1 MLTGVNPSVN
11 PSTALAL
18 VVVDELIAGGV
29 RDAVLSPGSR
39 NAPLAFAL
47 HAADAAGRLRLH
59 VRIDERGAGF
69 LAVGLAARSARPV
82 PVVCTSGTAAA
93 NLHPAMLEAH
103 HSGVP
108 LLALTADR
116 PAELYGTGANQTI
129 EQAGLFGGAARAAFT
144 LQATG
149 GAGDNG
155 PWRSTVCR
163 ALAAASGAF
172 DGDPGP
178 VHLNVAL
185 RPPLVPSDITA
196 PLPPEFA
203 GRRYGRPWTTFPAPA
218 VAPLA
223 ADLAVGPTAATST
236 AATST
241 AATSAADPTVD
252 PAVGPPAGPAAGAA
266 VEAPDSAQ
274 VGMALVRERRGG
286 LTLVVAGQG
295 SPPVP
300 EWVRRLPRVA
310 EPGSPLWAGSLTAGP
325 WLLGALAG
333 AGLQRPDRVIV
344 VGRPTLHRAVQGLLA
359 DPAVEVVVLADRPQ
373 WTDVA
378 GTAHTVVTALP
389 ERPAQDGLLSGY
401 WARAMAA
408 ADRTAATAVAAV
420 LDEEPW
426 PIGPAVARDVVAALP
441 PGALLALGSS
451 NPIRDVA
458 LAAVPRADVTVH
470 VNRGVAGIDGM
481 VSTAV
486 GATLAHPGPGYALL
500 GDLTFL
506 HDSTGLV
513 IGQDEPR
520 PDLTIVVFNDD
531 GGGIFSLLEQGAPEH
546 AAAFERVFGTPHGVR
561 LAELCAA
568 SGVRHAR
575 VTSRAELTDAV
586 AAAPRG
592 LAVVEV
598 LATRAGLRD
607 LHARLRAGVGA
618 ALATKDRQK
627 D

>member
-1 MLTGVNPSVN
+1 MLAGVNPIAN

-69 LAVGLAARSARPV
+69 LALGLAARSGRPV
-82 PVVCTSGTAAA
+82 PVVCTSGTAVA
-93 NLHPAMLEAH
+93 NLHPAVLEAH

-129 EQAGLFGGAARAAFT
+129 EQAGIFGGAVRRTLA
-144 LQATG
+144 LQAT
-149 GAGDNG
+149 AGSVGSARNG

-185 RPPLVPSDITA
+185 RPPLVPADITA

-203 GRRYGRPWTTFPAPA
+203 GRRYGRPWTTFPAVAVVPPA
-218 VAPLA
+218 VDQA
-223 ADLAVGPTAATST
+223 
-236 AATST
+236 
-241 AATSAADPTVD
+241 
-252 PAVGPPAGPAAGAA
+252 PAAEHPGI
-266 VEAPDSAQ
+266 
-274 VGMALVRERRGG
+274 ALVHEKRGA

-295 SPPVP
+295 TPPVP
-300 EWVRRLPRVA
+300 DWVRRLPRVA

-325 WLLGALAG
+325 WLLGALAD
-333 AGLQRPDRVIV
+333 AGLERPDRVIV
-344 VGRPTLHRAVQGLLA
+344 VGRPTLHRAVQDLLA
-359 DPAVEVVVLADRPQ
+359 DPAVEVTVLTDRPQ

-378 GTAHTVVTALP
+378 GSAHTVVTALP
-389 ERPAQDGLLSGY
+389 DKPAGGLLSGY

-408 ADRTAATAVAAV
+408 ADRTAAAVVAGA
-420 LDEEPW
+420 LDEW
-426 PIGPAVARDVVAALP
+426 PTGPAVARDVVAALP
-441 PGALLALGSS
+441 SGVLLTLGSS

-486 GATLAHPGPGYALL
+486 GAALAHDGPAYALL
-500 GDLTFL
+500 GDLTFV

-513 IGQDEPR
+513 IGPDEPR

-546 AAAFERVFGTPHGVR
+546 ASAFERVFGTPHGVN
-561 LAELCAA
+561 LAELCSA
-568 SGVRHAR
+568 SRVRHTR
-575 VTSRAELTDAV
+575 VASRDELTDAV
-586 AAAPRG
+586 ATPPDG

-598 LATRAGLRD
+598 RATRTGLRD
-607 LHARLRAGVGA
+607 LHARLRESVRK
-618 ALATKDRQK
+618 ALAQK